1 MKKNNILPMI
11 FAGVIITAMPQ
22 SISNHNLAF
31 AQKTNE
37 SSTIASSGT
46 LSDNNSGKVETGEA
60 DVKNLKNG
68 KYSVPV
74 NLTNFYTGGPSMAN
88 VAVSGNATLT
98 VKDGKYT
105 VSLNFKPITL
115 NNLTGYL
122 GNLKYYYGDKT
133 GGKHQN
139 PLDDIRDDE
148 FKETTITSLCTC
160 YGNFWFRYTKRY
172 PYI

>member
-37 SSTIASSGT
+37 SSTTASSGT

-74 NLTNFYTGGPSMAN
+74 NLTNFYTGGA
-88 VAVSGNATLT
+88 L
-98 VKDGKYT
+98 
-105 VSLNFKPITL
+105 
-115 NNLTGYL
+115 
-122 GNLKYYYGDKT
+122 YG
-133 GGKHQN
+133 
-139 PLDDIRDDE
+139 
-148 FKETTITSLCTC
+148 
-160 YGNFWFRYTKRY
+160 
-172 PYI
+172 